1 MTQKRT
7 QKKGWLYKRGGQLS
21 SYKLKWAVL
30 YDAPIVVLHL
40 FDNRDSVNPKHV
52 LYPDKLRIQVPTD
65 EGLFGSLDALVGAVQ
80 GGRRGTRFRM
90 IAHDRKYSLSAQSK
104 KEREEWIATIQSC
117 SSAQIMNVKGAAY
130 DDDEANQTGEE
141 EEEEEDVRGMLPKS
155 ASLHSMESI
164 MTSNKGIMTAP
175 EPLVFTLLHLVHH
188 DAHVCIVLW
197 SKSDSVQAGF
207 DSVDARARPDRDA
220 LLLVY

>member
-1 MTQKRT
+1 M
-7 QKKGWLYKRGGQLS
+7 
-21 SYKLKWAVL
+21 
-30 YDAPIVVLHL
+30 LHL

-65 EGLFGSLDALVGAVQ
+65 EGLLGSLDALVGAVQ

-130 DDDEANQTGEE
+130 DDDEANQAGEE

-155 ASLHSMESI
+155 ASLHSLESI

-175 EPLVFTLLHLVHH
+175 EPLVH
-188 DAHVCIVLW
+188 DALTNWRHQVPDVAIVLW
-197 SKSDSVQAGF
+197 SSPDFVQARL
-207 DSVDARARPDRDA
+207 DQTDAGPCADGDA
-220 LLLVY
+220 LLLVH